1 MRPICRVLIARAAL
15 TIPAL
20 VPSAGEDY
28 TAGDN
33 PVLGTPGRS
42 AWILDDLTPVR
53 EMSAEIAAA
62 EAPLFP
68 PRPTARW
75 RRN

>member
-1 MRPICRVLIARAAL
+1 MRSIYRDLTARAAL

-20 VPSAGEDY
+20 VPSAGEDR
-28 TAGDN
+28 TAGDDR
-33 PVLGTPGRS
+33 VVGTLGRS
-42 AWILDDLTPVR
+42 AWILDNLTSVR

-62 EAPLFP
+62 EATLFP
-68 PRPTARW
+68 PRPAVRR

>member
-20 VPSAGEDY
+20 VPSAGEDH
-28 TAGDN
+28 TTGSDR
-33 PVLGTPGRS
+33 VVGTLGRS

-53 EMSAEIAAA
+53 ELSAAIAAA

-68 PRPTARW
+68 PRPAARW